1 MEQAIIEKLTRL
13 TEEEEQI
20 LRGGSIRRGD
30 YSFSEQF
37 IVSSRKFLRG
47 DRPIELRPHTR
58 FVDFPEHGHDY
69 MEFMYVYAG
78 RIVHTVNGTEVAAEC
93 GDILFLNKHAR
104 HSIARAERGD
114 VGINFILSDGFLR
127 SVYRNVENNPVIS
140 EFLTGNFDEH
150 GEAAYLFFRT
160 KDTFPVRNLMDN
172 LIFGIAEAE
181 QDLSLLTQIVAL
193 LFSYLAH
200 YRGTLV
206 NAKQFSSPDGKF
218 REQVL
223 SYIRRAYPTATLTE
237 LAADIG
243 YDPAYLS
250 RKIAR
255 VLHANFQTLLQ
266 EERLKAA
273 AKLLRETAMSVEEI
287 VRAVGYENK
296 THFHALFRAA
306 CGMTPHAY
314 RKRLRGGADKNG

>member
-20 LRGGSIRRGD
+20 LRGGGIRRGD
-30 YSFSEQF
+30 YSFSERF

-78 RIVHTVNGTEVAAEC
+78 RIVHTVNGTEVA
-93 GDILFLNKHAR
+93 
-104 HSIARAERGD
+104 
-114 VGINFILSDGFLR
+114 DGFLR

-266 EERLKAA
+266 EERLKVA

-314 RKRLRGGADKNG
+314 RKRLRGGTDKHD